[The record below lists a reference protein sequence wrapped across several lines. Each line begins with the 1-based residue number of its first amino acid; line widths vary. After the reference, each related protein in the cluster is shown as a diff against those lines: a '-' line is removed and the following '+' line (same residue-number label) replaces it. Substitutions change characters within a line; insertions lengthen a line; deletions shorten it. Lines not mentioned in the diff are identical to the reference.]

1 MKSSRNFWILL
12 TILVCLSLSA
22 GAAEKISVWLTGHI
36 NEEMNIIKEITE
48 TAFTAKTGIAV
59 EYTNLSW
66 ADFENRFLM
75 AAASGDAPDV
85 GGAGALFL
93 PELGLRG
100 ALMDLSQMPGF
111 ADISKRSYPGFYR
124 SLQYKNMTFGIP
136 YTATVSTAFQ
146 RDDLLNALGIKSIDT
161 WDELRQVLPKLQA
174 KNSNVSLQ
182 WFMSETLYADVNMF
196 MWQRGADDYN
206 ADLTKSGYDT
216 PECITAF
223 RDYVEL
229 YTKHKIPK
237 DIPILQ
243 ALINGDL
250 AMTIQYPNFFQNL
263 TVSSPQL
270 AGKWSMVQVPGYN
283 VGGKLNRTSTGGGSA
298 VGIFDSSKKKTQ
310 AWEFIKWLTDETT
323 QLEISNR
330 VMNQIKGTIFLPSIR
345 GGVNKIPID
354 SKAAQVFENALNV
367 ATSSIYGL
375 VAPRHR
381 RRYLQMAA
389 QKAILNGENPE
400 KAIRDAA
407 EEHNSEIKKKQVE
420 YDRFIKKLLDKK
432 K

>member
-59 EYTNLSW
+59 EYTNLS
-66 ADFENRFLM
+66 
-75 AAASGDAPDV
+75 AASGDAPDV